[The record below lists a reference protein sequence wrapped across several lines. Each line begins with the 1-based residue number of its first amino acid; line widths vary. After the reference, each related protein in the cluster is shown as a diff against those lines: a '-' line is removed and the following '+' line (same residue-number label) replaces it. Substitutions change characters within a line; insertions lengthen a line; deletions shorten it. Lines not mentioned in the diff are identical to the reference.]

1 MLTSN
6 DLGNLHLDPDFIQDD
21 LEINYTFAWQA
32 MEYGLSP
39 EVSEFPADRIEED
52 GFTLREAVSA
62 SHYRQA
68 ASHSLLLTDLARR
81 NDLFGD
87 AARTYGNMD
96 LPYAFNMAA
105 FTDEQFPIEL
115 SQSILETDES
125 EHAEDRTT
133 FRPVEVQAQ
142 YVYMLLANLD
152 PKYTDNL
159 RDSIPNE
166 RIVELRQALEDYRRV
181 PVGILGIP
189 VSNYLDLVDAINP
202 SLFKREVS
210 LDAAL
215 FPFITQFDEAI
226 KQTIEDDF
234 HWQQLAFEL
243 HPAEPDVFGVLV
255 RILSILK
262 RREQRERLFGLI
274 GRLPLARPTEI
285 LLRGILAD
293 Y

>member
-1 MLTSN
+1 MEFREAQYAS
-6 DLGNLHLDPDFIQDD
+6 DLPDGT
-21 LEINYTFAWQA
+21 E
-32 MEYGLSP
+32 G
-39 EVSEFPADRIEED
+39 D
-52 GFTLREAVSA
+52 GFPLLEAVAA
-62 SHYRQA
+62 SYYRQA
-68 ASHSLLLTDLARR
+68 ASHSLLLTDLSRR

-115 SQSILETDES
+115 SRSILSAGES
-125 EHAEDRTT
+125 EHTEARTSLRT
-133 FRPVEVQAQ
+133 VEVQAQ

-159 RDSIPNE
+159 RDSIPSE
-166 RIVELRQALEDYRRV
+166 RIVELRRALEDYRRV

-226 KQTIEDDF
+226 KQTMEDSF

-243 HPAEPDVFGVLV
+243 HPAEPDIFGVLV
-255 RILSILK
+255 RVLSILK
-262 RREQRERLFGLI
+262 RREQQDRLFGLI